1 MPKGLSGGQLQTNT
15 KTSSSSK
22 GDFQIQM
29 NFRHRETRR
38 RHVQINTHK
47 AGDNEDSGQGRAERG
62 ELPDWQT
69 ANTGHVYWYTERNTA
84 RIT

>member
-1 MPKGLSGGQLQTNT
+1 MR
-15 KTSSSSK
+15 
-22 GDFQIQM
+22 IQA
-29 NFRHRETRR
+29 
-38 RHVQINTHK
+38 K
-47 AGDNEDSGQGRAERG
+47 AEERERG

>member
-1 MPKGLSGGQLQTNT
+1 
-15 KTSSSSK
+15 
-22 GDFQIQM
+22 M

-47 AGDNEDSGQGRAERG
+47 AGDNEDSGQGRVERG
-62 ELPDWQT
+62 ELLDWQT